1 MAYTDTLRAVL
12 NEFDVFLGGK
22 NALREAIN
30 SLGGLIPQYADI
42 LDQEGIP
49 YPITDERLDTY
60 HKYIEVMDAQLSV
73 EVLTSTIPYYGGNVD
88 VVLRRRGVN
97 EFRESSTNPTGGSW
111 TKREDDLWQRTYSI
125 GRNEANRSNKRTITF
140 GYDGKDLF
148 GKALN
153 ASASIQ
159 QSAMLSLVASLNGTP
174 AAVDAMTRVTSV
186 GYTRNDATLADF
198 RKYGPVPMDVNKVVK
213 SDWMESVDVREERI
227 TVTMKRNPSNLARIG
242 SAQVTYSGYNA
253 IERTLSIPVTQN
265 AFDGFVFD
273 FRGGN
278 ELTAIGVS
286 LDGDPWED
294 EAWYGSLPLQDG
306 VAMLPKTH
314 PAHSIIAN
322 VADHA
327 REEGWVIRIYVVNDG
342 ELIYYDP
349 TTEEIESLA
358 YSEYNRFR
366 FE

>member
-12 NEFDVFLGGK
+12 NELDVFLGGK
-22 NALREAIN
+22 NTLREAIN

-73 EVLTSTIPYYGGNVD
+73 EVMTSTVPYYGGNVD
-88 VVLRRRGVN
+88 VRLRRRGVD
-97 EFRESSTNPTGGSW
+97 EFRESLDNPSGGAW
-111 TKREDDLWQRTYSI
+111 NKVDDIIWQKTYVI
-125 GRNEANRSNKRTITF
+125 GRNEHNRSSKRTITF
-140 GYDGKDLF
+140 GYEGKDIF
-148 GKALN
+148 GKAL
-153 ASASIQ
+153 STSGSVQ
-159 QSAMLSLVASLNGTP
+159 QSAMLSLVASLLDTSVT
-174 AAVDAMTRVTSV
+174 VDATTIFARAR
-186 GYTRNDATLADF
+186 YTRNDATLTEL
-198 RKYGPVPMDVNKVVK
+198 RKYGPTPMDVNGITKA
-213 SDWMESVDVREERI
+213 DWMESVLVDDGQ
-227 TVTMKRNPSNLARIG
+227 VTMNLKMNPNNVARFG
-242 SAQVTYSGYNA
+242 SALVTYSGYNA
-253 IERTLSIPVTQN
+253 IERTLTIPVTQR

-278 ELTAIGVS
+278 EITAIGVS

-294 EAWYGSLPLQDG
+294 EAWYGSLLLQDNT
-306 VAMLPKTH
+306 AMLPKTH
-314 PAHSIIAN
+314 PAHAIIAD

-327 REEGWVIRIYVVNDG
+327 REEGWGIRIYVIIDG
-342 ELIYYDP
+342 YIIYYDP